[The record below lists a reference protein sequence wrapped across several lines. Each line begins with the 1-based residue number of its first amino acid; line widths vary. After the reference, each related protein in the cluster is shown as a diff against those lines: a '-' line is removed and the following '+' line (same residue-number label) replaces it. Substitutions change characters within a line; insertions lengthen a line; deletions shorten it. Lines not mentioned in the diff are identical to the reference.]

1 MKMSWEPITLD
12 LVRPFN
18 IAHGVSLARH
28 NVFVRIEGGLGEAAA
43 VSYHDET
50 QAGIMAYLS
59 GVDMDRHIDPFRVD
73 DILADLPTGSMA
85 ARAAIDMALLDCC
98 GQLMERPL
106 YDVFGLDPA
115 RCPETSF
122 TIAIDTPEAMAQ
134 VAASCG
140 RPILKLKLGDEQDEA
155 RVRSVRAASNAVIR
169 VDVNGAW
176 SRDRARAMLPALA
189 EFGVELVEQP
199 LPVGDLDGLR
209 ELMQASKRPLIFAD
223 ESIRTSADIH
233 AHAGLVDGIVIK
245 LAKCGGMREALRQ
258 IELARTLDMAVMLG
272 CMIESSVA
280 VTAAAHLA
288 PLAQYVDLDGPLLI
302 QNDPMRGVLY
312 DGAKLRLPTGAGL
325 GLTEPQ
331 FT

>member
-1 MKMSWEPITLD
+1 MRWEKVTLD

-18 IAHGVSLARH
+18 IAHGVSVARH

-50 QAGIMAYLS
+50 QAGIIAYLS
-59 GVDMDRHIDPFRVD
+59 GIDLNRHVDPFQVD
-73 DILADLPTGSMA
+73 DILAGLPAGSMA

-98 GQLMERPL
+98 GQLMDQPL

-122 TIAIDTPEAMAQ
+122 TIAIDTPEAMAT

-140 RPILKLKLGDEQDEA
+140 RPILKIKLGDEQDEA
-155 RVRSVRAASNAVIR
+155 RVRSVRTASNALIR
-169 VDVNGAW
+169 VDANGAW
-176 SRDRARAMLPALA
+176 SRERARALLPVLA
-189 EFGVELVEQP
+189 ECGVEIVEQP
-199 LPVGDLDGLR
+199 LAAGDLDGLR
-209 ELMQASKRPLIFAD
+209 DLMSVRSRPRIFAD
-223 ESIRTSADIH
+223 ESIRTAADIR
-233 AHAGLVDGIVIK
+233 AHTGLVDGIVIK

-258 IELARTLDMAVMLG
+258 FELARGLDMAVMLG

-312 DGAKLRLPTGAGL
+312 DGAKLRLPTGPGL
-325 GLTEPQ
+325 GLTAPQ